1 MFSLLA
7 STAARRSASII
18 TTASSSLRT
27 AAATTNLL
35 PTTSSFG
42 FTQARLFSDYD
53 NPQGAGDKVKGTVKW
68 FDAKKGFGFLI
79 PDDGSPDVFVHHSSI
94 HANGFRSLGD
104 GESVEFEV
112 ITEPNGKSKAI
123 HVTGPDGGYVQGAPR
138 REYNDGYGG
147 TSYISLYFYI
157 SSCCVCEYI
166 LWFLYLFCF
175 YCSREIDGGCL

>member
-7 STAARRSASII
+7 STAARRSACII
-18 TTASSSLRT
+18 TASSTSLRT
-27 AAATTNLL
+27 TTATKLL
-35 PTTSSFG
+35 PTSSFTL
-42 FTQARLFSDYD
+42 TQARLFSDYD
-53 NPQGAGDKVKGTVKW
+53 SQGGDKVKGTVKW

-104 GESVEFEV
+104 GEPVEFEV

-147 TSYISLYFYI
+147 TYISLYNYI
-157 SSCCVCEYI
+157 SCVICI
-166 LWFLYLFCF
+166 CMWFLYLFCF
-175 YCSREIDGGCL
+175 YCNGGKEYEILM

>member
-1 MFSLLA
+1 MFSLLT

-18 TTASSSLRT
+18 TASSTSLRT
-27 AAATTNLL
+27 TTATKLL
-35 PTTSSFG
+35 PPSSLTL
-42 FTQARLFSDYD
+42 TQARLFSDYD
-53 NPQGAGDKVKGTVKW
+53 SQGGDKVKGTVKW

-104 GESVEFEV
+104 GEPVEFEV

-147 TSYISLYFYI
+147 TYKYISFVVTCTIYH
-157 SSCCVCEYI
+157 V
-166 LWFLYLFCF
+166 
-175 YCSREIDGGCL
+175 

>member
-18 TTASSSLRT
+18 TASSTSLRT
-27 AAATTNLL
+27 TTATKLL
-35 PTTSSFG
+35 PTSSFTL
-42 FTQARLFSDYD
+42 TQARLFSDYD
-53 NPQGAGDKVKGTVKW
+53 SQGGDKVKGTVKW

-104 GESVEFEV
+104 GEPVEFEV

-147 TSYISLYFYI
+147 TYFLCITTYIMCDMYMYVVSLF
-157 SSCCVCEYI
+157 V
-166 LWFLYLFCF
+166 LFLLQWGK
-175 YCSREIDGGCL
+175 RI

>member
-18 TTASSSLRT
+18 TASSISLRT
-27 AAATTNLL
+27 TTATKLL
-35 PTTSSFG
+35 PPSSLTL
-42 FTQARLFSDYD
+42 TQARLFSDYD
-53 NPQGAGDKVKGTVKW
+53 SQGGDKVKGTVKW

-104 GESVEFEV
+104 GEPVEFEV

-147 TSYISLYFYI
+147 TYKYISFVVTCTYNMCDMYMYVVSLF
-157 SSCCVCEYI
+157 V
-166 LWFLYLFCF
+166 LFLLQWGK
-175 YCSREIDGGCL
+175 RI

>member
-18 TTASSSLRT
+18 TASSTSLRT
-27 AAATTNLL
+27 TTATKLL
-35 PTTSSFG
+35 PTSSLTL
-42 FTQARLFSDYD
+42 TQARLFSDYD
-53 NPQGAGDKVKGTVKW
+53 SQGGDKVKGTVKW

-104 GESVEFEV
+104 GEPVEFEV

-147 TSYISLYFYI
+147 TYKYISFVVTCTIYH
-157 SSCCVCEYI
+157 V
-166 LWFLYLFCF
+166 
-175 YCSREIDGGCL
+175 